1 MKKSVFCLMAFV
13 MMVCVAEAQTL
24 EPSAFT
30 VVFST
35 SDDGFLNV
43 RDQPSMKGRVVTKL
57 WIPMH
62 GLGSGVLIESGEKW
76 SKVSVGKEIGW
87 VYNKYLG
94 YQSWYNGDGENKLVA
109 AIDNMP
115 VYTENYVDED
125 EGLPLFTTVKK
136 GTVMAD
142 QYDTW
147 KEYYVLKTGHDYL
160 FIKMTDVEVVK
171 Q

>member
-1 MKKSVFCLMAFV
+1 MAFV
-13 MMVCVAEAQTL
+13 MMACAAGAQTL

-94 YQSWYNGDGENKLVA
+94 YQS
-109 AIDNMP
+109 
-115 VYTENYVDED
+115 
-125 EGLPLFTTVKK
+125 
-136 GTVMAD
+136 
-142 QYDTW
+142 
-147 KEYYVLKTGHDYL
+147 
-160 FIKMTDVEVVK
+160 
-171 Q
+171 